1 MPDVPETED
10 VEEGPGKVSEAP
22 PKRSL
27 LANIAWGIFD
37 FLKTVVIIVGIA
49 FAIRAFLIQPF
60 IVEGQSMEPNF
71 ENNNYL
77 ITEKVSYRLHAPQ
90 RGDIIIFHPP
100 GDDEINYIKRVIGV
114 PGDHIQIKSGSVLVN
129 GKKISEPYL
138 ESDEQ
143 TLVGKSE
150 FSDITLADNQFFL
163 MGDNRNHSRDSREIG
178 VVGKDRIISRIW
190 FRLLPVNEIKAF
202 AHVNYPSN

>member
-1 MPDVPETED
+1 MPEVPDTD
-10 VEEGPGKVSEAP
+10 DFEEGPGKVREGA

-37 FLKTVVIIVGIA
+37 FLKTVIIIVGIA

-77 ITEKVSYRLHAPQ
+77 ITEKVSYKLHTPE

-100 GDDEINYIKRVIGV
+100 GDDEINYIKRVIGT
-114 PGDHIQIKSGSVLVN
+114 PGDRVEIKNGAVLVN
-129 GKKISEPYL
+129 GKKISETYL

-150 FSDITLADNQFFL
+150 FSSVVLKDKEFFL

-178 VVGKDRIISRIW
+178 VIGADRIVSRIW
-190 FRLLPVNEIKAF
+190 FRLLPLNEIKAF
-202 AHVNYPSN
+202 AHVNYPSE